1 MEGHAPRKAVFQ
13 AFMQI
18 LVAVARLARLLLFFL
33 VGPLWTTPGKE
44 RGRAATYHEVHDDGF
59 GGWNNVRWAVGQ
71 PVLGAAVPWWA
82 AGGILPGGH
91 R

>member
-1 MEGHAPRKAVFQ
+1 
-13 AFMQI
+13 
-18 LVAVARLARLLLFFL
+18 
-33 VGPLWTTPGKE
+33 
-44 RGRAATYHEVHDDGF
+44 
-59 GGWNNVRWAVGQ
+59 VGQ